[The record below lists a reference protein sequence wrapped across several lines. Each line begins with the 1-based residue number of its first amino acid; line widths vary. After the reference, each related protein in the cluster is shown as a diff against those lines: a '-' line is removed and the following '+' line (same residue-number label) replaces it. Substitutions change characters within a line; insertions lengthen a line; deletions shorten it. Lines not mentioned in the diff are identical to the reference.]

1 MLLES
6 FYKFAGPHI
15 CWLTS
20 NQPQSPGTVK
30 KKHRPR
36 VVSFLTCRS
45 CSLRSGGSGM
55 FTPLQGSPRMVALPS
70 MDLKGQTMRYS
81 LAIKRCNQTSIH
93 GQFSLA
99 TFDCRKVYYGIFR
112 CIDENSIKYILM
124 RFIHQPEKT
133 YTYTTIWSFHVAM
146 IWKP

>member
-1 MLLES
+1 
-6 FYKFAGPHI
+6 
-15 CWLTS
+15 
-20 NQPQSPGTVK
+20 
-30 KKHRPR
+30 
-36 VVSFLTCRS
+36 
-45 CSLRSGGSGM
+45 
-55 FTPLQGSPRMVALPS
+55 MVALPS

-124 RFIHQPEKT
+124 RFIHQPEKKT

>member
-1 MLLES
+1 
-6 FYKFAGPHI
+6 
-15 CWLTS
+15 
-20 NQPQSPGTVK
+20 
-30 KKHRPR
+30 
-36 VVSFLTCRS
+36 
-45 CSLRSGGSGM
+45 
-55 FTPLQGSPRMVALPS
+55 MVALPS

-124 RFIHQPEKT
+124 RFIHQPEKNI
-133 YTYTTIWSFHVAM
+133 YIHHHLVISCSYDMEAM
-146 IWKP
+146 THLVP